1 MENLA
6 LMNGF
11 QINFLCS
18 SSRLYKHQNLSKEN
32 IHVEQLC
39 FFFLTPMFISLLIS
53 SVVQQSVVKTHLK
66 IVNIKIKRQ
75 ATMG

>member
-39 FFFLTPMFISLLIS
+39 FFLTPTFISLLIS
-53 SVVQQSVVKTHLK
+53 SVVQQPVVKTHLK
-66 IVNIKIKRQ
+66 IINIKIKKQ
-75 ATMG
+75 ARMG

>member
-39 FFFLTPMFISLLIS
+39 FFLTPIFISLLIS

-75 ATMG
+75 ARMG

>member
-32 IHVEQLC
+32 IHVEQLW
-39 FFFLTPMFISLLIS
+39 FFLTPIFISLLIS

-75 ATMG
+75 ARMG